1 MIKADEKVLILVVED
16 DPVAQ
21 ELLKDILEELGY
33 EVVVAQD
40 GRGAWDVI
48 RKKKIRFVV
57 ADWLMPVMD
66 GVSLCRKIRSLKSA
80 GYVYFILLTGKDA
93 KDDIIEGLNAGAD
106 DYVTKPFNRNEL
118 KVRIQAGRRIL
129 ELERELTEK
138 NRKLLALNV
147 ELEELARIDP
157 LMCIGNRRSF
167 HETIEKVHHRACR
180 YERSYGIIMCD
191 IDNFKAFND
200 TYGHLAG
207 DKLLKSVAESIRKLL
222 RVSDDVF
229 RYGGEEI
236 VILLPEQNIK
246 TTAIVAE
253 RIRGDIETMSI
264 ENAGSD
270 RGVITVSCGVS
281 AFGKDCMDSK
291 WEAVLKRADN
301 ALYAAKAAGRNR
313 VRSSDGH

>member
-1 MIKADEKVLILVVED
+1 MVVED
-16 DPVAQ
+16 DPVTR
-21 ELLKDILEELGY
+21 ELLRDILMDWGY
-33 EVVVAQD
+33 EVVVAKD
-40 GRGAWDVI
+40 GQAAWDVI
-48 RKKKIRFVV
+48 RRKKIRFVI
-57 ADWLMPVMD
+57 ADWLMPLMD
-66 GVSLCRKIRSLKSA
+66 GVSLCRRIRSLKGA

-118 KVRIQAGRRIL
+118 KVRVQAGRRIL
-129 ELERELTEK
+129 ELEKELTEK

-207 DKLLKSVAESIRKLL
+207 DNLLRGVADSVRELL

-246 TTAIVAE
+246 TTAVVAE
-253 RIRGDIETMSI
+253 RIRKDVETMSI

-270 RGVITVSCGVS
+270 RGIITISCGVS
-281 AFGKDCMDSK
+281 AFDKDCIDGR
-291 WEAVLKRADN
+291 WEAVLKKADD
-301 ALYAAKAAGRNR
+301 ALYAAKSAGRNR
-313 VRSSDGH
+313 VVSSSGH